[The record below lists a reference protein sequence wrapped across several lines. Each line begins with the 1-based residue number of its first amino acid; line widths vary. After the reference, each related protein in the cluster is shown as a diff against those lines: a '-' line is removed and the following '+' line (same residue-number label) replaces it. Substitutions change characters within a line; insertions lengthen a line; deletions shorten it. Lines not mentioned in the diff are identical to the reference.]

1 MDIALFRTDFPEFA
15 DSVRFPDSA
24 ITFWSGLGEQLISE
38 DRFGDMRTQAVELFT
53 AHNIVLAA
61 GNVAASAAGG
71 LPGGSGGPVAS
82 KAVGSVNVSYDN
94 ASVML
99 PNAGHW
105 NQTTYGRQYIQLVR
119 LLGNGCYQL

>member
-1 MDIALFRTDFPEFA
+1 MDSAQFRLDFPEFS
-15 DSVRFPDSA
+15 DTTRFPNSSLA
-24 ITFWSGLGEQLISE
+24 FWSGMGERLISP
-38 DRFGDMRTQAVELFT
+38 DRFGDLYAQAVELFT
-53 AHNIVLAA
+53 AHNITLAA
-61 GNVAASAAGG
+61 QNSASSAAGG
-71 LPGGSGGPVAS
+71 LPGGEGGPISS

-119 LLGNGCYQL
+119 LIGHGACQL